1 MKAVLNHSGQN
12 PQRADRTRQ
21 FRSWIWLPVIVL
33 SVLASRGAA
42 EAEPGYTLVWAD
54 EFNQDGQPD
63 PRNWSHEHGFVRNH
77 ELQWYQ
83 PGNAF
88 CDGGLPV
95 IEGRREGRPNPNYQ
109 AGSTHW
115 RHRRPTIDYTA
126 ASLLTRGK
134 HSWRYGRFEMRARIP
149 TTAGLW
155 PAFWTLGGGGPAAE
169 LWRD

>member
-1 MKAVLNHSGQN
+1 MNAVLKYLGPSG
-12 PQRADRTRQ
+12 QRADRRRR

-83 PGNAF
+83 PENAF
-88 CDGGLPV
+88 CAGGLLV
-95 IEGRREGRPNPNYQ
+95 IEGRRGERPNPDYQ

-115 RHRRPTIDYTA
+115 RHRRPTIEYTA
-126 ASLLTRGK
+126 ASLRT
-134 HSWRYGRFEMRARIP
+134 
-149 TTAGLW
+149 
-155 PAFWTLGGGGPAAE
+155 
-169 LWRD
+169 